1 MILHDE
7 ETCTCSHVQARVQ
20 TMSNSACTG
29 TVYNS
34 RQITASML
42 CAAAPGKDA
51 CQVGNRA

>member
-1 MILHDE
+1 MMIHDE
-7 ETCTCSHVQARVQ
+7 ETFPLSHVQARVQ
-20 TMSNSACTG
+20 TMSNSACTR

-34 RQITASML
+34 RQITSSML

>member
-34 RQITASML
+34 RQITASTL